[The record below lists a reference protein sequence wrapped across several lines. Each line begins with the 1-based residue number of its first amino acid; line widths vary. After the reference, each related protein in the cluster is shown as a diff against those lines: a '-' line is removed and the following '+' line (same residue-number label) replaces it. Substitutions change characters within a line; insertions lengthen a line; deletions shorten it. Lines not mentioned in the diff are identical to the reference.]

1 MSATIAREGVR
12 VQLEQSDMC
21 LALNFAK
28 MAKRGFSR
36 TAIEETQHLIKKTRA
51 SVREETT
58 SGVEFSGH
66 NKVMAMIG
74 RHLAMVRKKEMD
86 GYLPCRHGTRNDPQ
100 KRSRRNDTGAPPLRW
115 APPRPVIPPL
125 PTDDD
130 EGSETDG
137 VPPAYVNIHTPL
149 PSS

>member
-1 MSATIAREGVR
+1 MAREGGR

-36 TAIEETQHLIKKTRA
+36 TTIKETQHLIKKTRA

-58 SGVEFSGH
+58 RGVEFSGH

-74 RHLAMVRKKEMD
+74 RHLAMVRKSKWMAAFLADMAPETIHRSAVGEKTRGRLRYD
-86 GYLPCRHGTRNDPQ
+86 GRH
-100 KRSRRNDTGAPPLRW
+100 L
-115 APPRPVIPPL
+115 
-125 PTDDD
+125 
-130 EGSETDG
+130 
-137 VPPAYVNIHTPL
+137 VP
-149 PSS
+149 